1 MRCGTCGA
9 AVHLTI
15 TEAGRRLLVD
25 ARPDPEGNTAVY
37 RDGTGTW
44 RSRRP
49 TAELPVAGW
58 ERLHKPHVAT
68 CGGGRAAGAPSTACP
83 ARPLPEGVVD
93 LAARRSRRGSGR

>member
-49 TAELPVAGW
+49 TEELPVAGW

-68 CGGGRAAGAPSTACP
+68 CGGGRGAPAAVRP
-83 ARPLPEGVVD
+83 ARVLPDGVVD
-93 LAARRSRRGSGR
+93 LAARRSRRGGRR

>member
-9 AVHLTI
+9 AVYLTI
-15 TEAGRRLLVD
+15 TEAGKRLPVD
-25 ARPDPEGNTAVY
+25 ARPDPAGNTAVY

-49 TAELPVAGW
+49 TAELPLAGW

-68 CGGGRAAGAPSTACP
+68 CGGGRGRPASVRP
-83 ARPLPEGVVD
+83 ARVLPEGVVD
-93 LAARRSRRGSGR
+93 LTARRSRRGGRR

>member
-15 TEAGRRLLVD
+15 TEAGRRLPVD
-25 ARPDPEGNTAVY
+25 ARPDPEGTTAVY

-49 TAELPVAGW
+49 TAELPLAGW

-68 CGGGRAAGAPSTACP
+68 CGGGRGRTAAVRP
-83 ARPLPEGVVD
+83 ARVLPEGVVD
-93 LAARRSRRGSGR
+93 LAARRSRRGGRG